1 MSLGDYLPEI
11 QSGTIAVNDMMA
23 AVKKA
28 QEDGVIDLGEKIQ
41 LLFMVI
47 LHGLAIAAQHDARK

>member
-11 QSGTIAVNDMMA
+11 QSGTVAINDMMA

-41 LLFMVI
+41 LLFLVI
-47 LHGLAIAAQHDARK
+47 LHGLAIAVQHEERK

>member
-11 QSGTIAVNDMMA
+11 QSGTVAINDMMA

-41 LLFMVI
+41 LLFIVNNSDYQWLQDYI
-47 LHGLAIAAQHDARK
+47 

>member
-11 QSGTIAVNDMMA
+11 QSGTVAINDMMA

-28 QEDGVIDLGEKIQ
+28 QEDGAIDLGEKIQ
-41 LLFMVI
+41 LLFLVI
-47 LHGLAIAAQHDARK
+47 LHGLAIAAQHDAKR

>member
-11 QSGTIAVNDMMA
+11 QSGTIAVNDMVA
-23 AVKKA
+23 AIKKA
-28 QEDGVIDLGEKIQ
+28 QEDGVIDAWEKIQ

-47 LHGLAIAAQHDARK
+47 LHGLAIAAQHDASK